1 MNQSDFEALRTPL
14 LVLLA
19 VLVAGAGAI
28 FYTDRLLTSERQ
40 QLLQQQGQLKQAHV
54 RLQKSGDERDIIV
67 LYLDR
72 YRQLERTGFVGEE
85 QRINWLDGL
94 RLANQQADLFGVDY
108 QIGTQ
113 KAYPFAAEFNPGQ
126 IELNQSLMQLRFRLL
141 HEGDLLR
148 FFDAL
153 ARQNAGI
160 FTIDQCLLRRIDT
173 RGVIRYQPNVNAEC
187 ELSWIT
193 AKVGAAAAQKKP

>member
-160 FTIDQCLLRRIDT
+160 FTVDQCLLRRIDT